1 MKQGAWAHEVIN
13 IFESHEIPYHIR
25 TRKNQFEISVSSGSA
40 VRRLIR
46 LLLPYLVVKKPLAQ
60 RLLTFPRAPARN
72 RFTRTD
78 GSYLSE
84 ICNLVDFVR
93 AFNRGKNRKHKW
105 DGAAIKRFF
114 DE

>member
-1 MKQGAWAHEVIN
+1 MKQGAWAHEVAI
-13 IFESHEIPYHIR
+13 IFESHGIPYHIR
-25 TRKNQFEISVSSGSA
+25 TRKNQFEISVSSGMA

-72 RFTRTD
+72 RFTPVDET
-78 GSYLSE
+78 YLDE
-84 ICNLVDFVR
+84 VCNLVDFVR

-105 DGAAIKRFF
+105 DGATIRRFF
-114 DE
+114 VE